1 MLPYHTL
8 EPYLVKLRLLRSGLK
23 LNLFVN
29 GPTDSLPVILI
40 HGLADEADT
49 WRHLI
54 SPLATYNRVIAP
66 DLPGFG
72 RSEKP
77 KRSYTI
83 SFFLNV
89 LTDLLDTLA
98 VERAI
103 LIGHSLG
110 ALIAQSFALQSPQRV
125 NRLVLIGGSLVAR
138 SQKINLATFLF
149 LVPGLGEYFYNRL
162 RKNPR
167 SAYRSLEPYY
177 YNLESLPEADK
188 EFLFKRVTERVWD
201 DGQRRAFLSTIRNL
215 ARWLPGQ
222 QRDLPTRLA
231 GLDIPTL
238 VIWGEDDQMNPVA
251 NANAL
256 VSVQPTAKLV
266 VIPRSGHNLH
276 QENAQAVLEAIR
288 AII

>member
-276 QENAQAVLEAIR
+276 QENAQAVLEVIR